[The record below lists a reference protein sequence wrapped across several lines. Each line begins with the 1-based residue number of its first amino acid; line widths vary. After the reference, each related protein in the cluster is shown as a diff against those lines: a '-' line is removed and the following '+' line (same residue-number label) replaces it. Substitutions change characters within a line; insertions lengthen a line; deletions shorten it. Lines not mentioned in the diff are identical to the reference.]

1 MKLLK
6 EIWRMAGDKRGS
18 CWLIA
23 LSCIPL
29 TLYNVLILSPSASWS
44 AAMVGLNLIMFLI
57 AATEKGE

>member
-29 TLYNVLILSPSASWS
+29 TLYNVLILSPSA
-44 AAMVGLNLIMFLI
+44 AMVGLNLIMILI
-57 AATEKGE
+57 AATENDE